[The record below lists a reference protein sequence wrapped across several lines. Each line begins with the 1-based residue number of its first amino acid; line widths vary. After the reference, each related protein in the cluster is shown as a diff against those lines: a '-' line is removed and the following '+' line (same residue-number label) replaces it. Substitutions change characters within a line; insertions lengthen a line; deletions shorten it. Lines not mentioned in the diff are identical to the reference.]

1 MSMLTSPRLRTTRL
15 LQWIGKCYL
24 KLFGWKVEGDVPPDR
39 KFVAIAAHHTS
50 NWDFPPLIAMS
61 LYLRI
66 PAYWLGKR
74 ALFRA
79 PLGWLMRCLG
89 GIPIDRESGHNLV
102 DQVVQAFN
110 EREDFVLGLTPEGTR
125 GRTDHWKTG
134 FYYMAQR
141 AGVRIQ
147 LVFID
152 YERRVCGMGP
162 ILAPSG
168 DLEADMIK
176 IREFYRHV
184 EPKFPNKR
192 GRMSVAPDSKSS

>member
-15 LQWIGKCYL
+15 LQWIGKFYL

-50 NWDFPPLIAMS
+50 NWDFPPLMAMS

-66 PAYWLGKR
+66 HAYWLGKR
-74 ALFRA
+74 TLFRG

-89 GIPIDRESGHNLV
+89 GIPIDRESAHNLV
-102 DQVVQAFN
+102 DQAVQAFK

-134 FYYMAQR
+134 FYYIAQGAR
-141 AGVRIQ
+141 VRIQ

-152 YERRVCGMGP
+152 YKRRVCGIGP
-162 ILAPSG
+162 ILTPSG
-168 DLEADMIK
+168 DLEADMRK

-184 EPKFPNKR
+184 EPKFPNRR
-192 GRMSVAPDSKSS
+192 GRVVVAPDA